1 LAGPVASL
9 RIAWFMPA
17 GCDWD
22 DRQARKVLRRAHGG
36 YSDTKSRARSLV
48 GRHWGA
54 IKRDARTLYRDG
66 GR

>member
-1 LAGPVASL
+1 
-9 RIAWFMPA
+9 MPA